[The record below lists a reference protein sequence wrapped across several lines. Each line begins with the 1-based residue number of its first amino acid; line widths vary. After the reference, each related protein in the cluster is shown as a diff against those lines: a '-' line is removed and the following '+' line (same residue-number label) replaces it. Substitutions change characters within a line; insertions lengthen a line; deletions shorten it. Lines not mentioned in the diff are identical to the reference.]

1 MKASELE
8 EILKKAEQETVL
20 SHTEILRLLAIT
32 KEDDLARVSAV
43 ARRLRTRYF
52 GNKVF
57 LYGFVYFST
66 YCRNNCSFC
75 LYRSANHSYPR
86 YRKTSGEILAAAR
99 QLMQSGVH
107 LLDLTMGEDP
117 LYHDSQQGFE
127 ELAQIVNALKRETG
141 TAVMISPGVIARPVL
156 AELKAA
162 GADWY
167 ACYQETHTRTL
178 YSRLRLGQ
186 SFAERM
192 QQKQAARDLGY
203 LIEEGLLAGIGESNA
218 DIAYSLQ
225 TMKNMAADQV
235 RVMTFIPQASTP
247 LADWPKNS
255 PLRELLIIA
264 VMRLVMP
271 DRLIPAS
278 LDVDGLKGLDQRLQA
293 GANVVTSLIPPA
305 AGMAGVSQSSLDI
318 HEGNRTVAKIM
329 PVLAGSQLAAA
340 TADEYQDWLTSRQR
354 LCSNSRRGGIRCG

>member
-1 MKASELE
+1 MKASKLE

-20 SHTEILRLLAIT
+20 SHSEILSLLAIT
-32 KEDDLARVSAV
+32 EEEDLDRVFAV
-43 ARRLRTRYF
+43 ARRLRARYF
-52 GNKVF
+52 GAKVF

-66 YCRNNCSFC
+66 YCRNNCTFC
-75 LYRSANHSYPR
+75 LYRSANHNYPR
-86 YRKTSGEILAAAR
+86 YRKSRGEILAAAR
-99 QLMQSGVH
+99 HLIQSGVH

-117 LYHDSQQGFE
+117 FYHDSQQGFKE
-127 ELAQIVNALKRETG
+127 FVQIVNALKRETG
-141 TAVMISPGVIARPVL
+141 TAVMISPGVISRPVL

-167 ACYQETHTRTL
+167 ACYQETHNKAL
-178 YSRLRLGQ
+178 YSRLRLNQ

-192 QQKQAARDLGY
+192 RQKQAARDLGY
-203 LIEEGLLAGIGESNA
+203 LIEEGLLAGAGESNA

-225 TMKNMAADQV
+225 IMKKLAADQV
-235 RVMTFIPQASTP
+235 RVMTFIPQAGTP

-264 VMRLVMP
+264 LMRLVMP

-278 LDVDGLKGLDQRLQA
+278 LDVDGLNGLAQRLQA
-293 GANVVTSLIPPA
+293 GANIITSLIPPA

-318 HEGNRTVAKIM
+318 HEGNRTVEKIL

-340 TADEYQDWLTSRQR
+340 TADEYQNWLKSRQS
-354 LCSNSRRGGIRCG
+354 LCSTSRRGGIRCG